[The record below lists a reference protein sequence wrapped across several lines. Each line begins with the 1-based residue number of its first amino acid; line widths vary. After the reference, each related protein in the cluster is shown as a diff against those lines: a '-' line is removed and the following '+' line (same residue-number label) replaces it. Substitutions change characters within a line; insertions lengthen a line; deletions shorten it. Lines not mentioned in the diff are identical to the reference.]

1 MDQLPDR
8 ENTNFPLAVRNA
20 LNGVDK
26 EDKFLLYHQIL
37 PITFFTSYPKMRGIL
52 MMHET
57 GTGKSIDAVAI
68 ADSFRKQGRRPIV
81 IAPKTLQ
88 NNFKQNIVKY
98 KMMALGVDTEKLAK
112 SQVDAEYSFV
122 SANANNMMAQ
132 LRNVSQPAEIQAALD
147 DEFEDS
153 GQDNTS
159 SNSISLEGTIVI
171 IDEAHNLFNGIV
183 SGSKNA
189 HGLYDVIMRTNDI
202 KLVFL
207 TSNVIINTPFE
218 IVPCFN
224 MIAGRDLLP
233 TNYMDFMDMYI
244 DEKSGMAKNVEYLK
258 ARIFGLSSYY
268 GSLYQTGGLLNIHM
282 SVERDGLPTRLP
294 IKEVLV
300 PMSISQYSSYTSA
313 RDKELLQ
320 KSFSKG
326 NTPNLNK
333 PKSATGSTYR
343 VHSRQFSNFW
353 PGENKTD
360 LIDSVY
366 DNLESHSPK
375 FAAILDNIHK
385 HGKSVGIV
393 YSAFVQTFGLKW
405 FAKMLDVDGYE
416 LFKPFEYESINGTK
430 KKRYAFITGDMS
442 PDERSAVLLE
452 FNSDENKTG
461 DIIHILLGSPAMA
474 EGVDTKRVR
483 HVHIVEAPWHF
494 SNLEQVIARAVR
506 FGSHIDL
513 PEGEKNVQA
522 YIYLSDYPK
531 GIEKKSEPTT
541 DVMLY
546 YKSIKKKILNDQ
558 FFKALVETS
567 IDCGIHIESASKSAK
582 DQIRCMLCVP
592 DNKRLFDTDYTA
604 HLKRPLACR
613 QSEAKNV
620 TVEEIEFNS
629 RMYYYSKGALGSV
642 KIYEYDKPTSSYIQ
656 MLPSSKWYEPIFLKL
671 TKS

>member
-8 ENTNFPLAVRNA
+8 ENTNFPLAIRNA
-20 LNGVDK
+20 LNGVAK

-37 PITFFTSYPKMRGIL
+37 PITFFTSYPKARGIL

-68 ADSFRKQGRRPIV
+68 ADIFRKQGRRPVI

-98 KMMALGVDTEKLAK
+98 KMMAQDIKTEKLAK
-112 SQVDAEYSFV
+112 EQVETEYSFV
-122 SANANNMMAQ
+122 SANANNMMTQ
-132 LRNVSQPAEIQAALD
+132 LRRVSQPTEIQNALD
-147 DEFEDS
+147 DEIGYNEEDLSS
-153 GQDNTS
+153 GS
-159 SNSISLEGTIVI
+159 SISLEGTLVIV
-171 IDEAHNLFNGIV
+171 DEAHNLFNGIV
-183 SGSKNA
+183 SGSNNA
-189 HGLYDVIMRTNDI
+189 RGLYDVIMRTKDI
-202 KLVFL
+202 KLIFL

-224 MIAGRDLLP
+224 MISGYDLIS
-233 TNYMDFMDMYI
+233 TNYMDFMEMYV
-244 DEKSGMAKNVEYLK
+244 DEKLGRAKNIEYLK

-268 GSLYQTGGLLNIHM
+268 GSWYETGGILNIHM
-282 SVERDGLPTRLP
+282 SVKRDGIPTRLP

-300 PMSISQYSSYTSA
+300 PMSVGQYNSYKGA

-326 NTPNLNK
+326 NTPNLSK
-333 PKSATGSTYR
+333 PKSASGSTYR
-343 VHSRQFSNFW
+343 VHSRQYSNFW
-353 PGENKTD
+353 PGDDKDN
-360 LIDSVY
+360 LPDSVY
-366 DNLESHSPK
+366 KNLESHSPK
-375 FAAILDNIHK
+375 FMAILNNIHK

-405 FAKMLDVDGYE
+405 FAKMLDLDGYE
-416 LFKPFEYESINGTK
+416 KFKSFGSKNETK

-442 PDERSAVLLE
+442 PDERSAILFE
-452 FNSDENKTG
+452 FNSNENKDG
-461 DIIHILLGSPAMA
+461 NVIHLLLGSPAMS

-483 HVHIVEAPWHF
+483 HVHIIEAPWHF
-494 SNLEQVIARAVR
+494 SNVEQVIARAVR

-513 PEGEKNVQA
+513 PNDKQDVQA
-522 YIYLSDYPK
+522 YVYLSDYPVNV
-531 GIEKKSEPTT
+531 KKKKEPTT

-567 IDCGIHIESASKSAK
+567 IDCGIHIRSASKNAK
-582 DQIRCMLCVP
+582 DKIQCMLCVP

-604 HLKRPLACR
+604 HLKKPIACR
-613 QSEAKNV
+613 QSEAKDI
-620 TVEEIEFNS
+620 TVEELEFNG
-629 RMYYYSKGALGSV
+629 RTFYYSKSNEGSI
-642 KIYEYDKPTSSYIQ
+642 KIYEYDKPTLSYIK
-656 MLPSSKWYEPIFLKL
+656 MLPSSKWYEPIFMKL
-671 TKS
+671 TKL